1 MVWESAEGKH
11 AEKWRVWPVNMGLCL
26 SIDETALIRGELYMI
41 ISNRNA
47 HGGGTPS
54 LVETQMKL

>member
-26 SIDETALIRGELYMI
+26 SIDETALSRGELYTI

-47 HGGGTPS
+47 HKFK
-54 LVETQMKL
+54 QNRYDIRKD